1 MKHVEHCKWGM
12 IGRRAMMSVFA
23 LALLLGAAMPQS
35 ANARSLDEAKKSGK
49 LIVGVSGDNPPFGF
63 VDTSGT
69 QQGFDAEIA
78 QAFAKSLGLQLQYTQ
93 LSLAARIPSL
103 LAQKVDILIA
113 GLGMT
118 EERAKSVQFTVP
130 YLETKMY
137 VVGKKDAKIAAP
149 KDLASVSVGTPRSS
163 TLDTLLS
170 AVAPKSTD
178 IRRFD
183 DDSATIQSLLSG
195 QVTAIA
201 ANQFAIDRLEGLA
214 PGTYENKI
222 VIGGVWYGAATGP
235 GEKDWNT
242 AFNEFFQSYK
252 TTEEYRAL
260 FKKWI
265 KSDVPQFPTELK
277 GISFA
282 AQ

>member
-1 MKHVEHCKWGM
+1 MTKANNHFRDG
-12 IGRRAMMSVFA
+12 IGRRALIAAVT
-23 LALLLGAAMPQS
+23 LAAVLPLVVPHVT
-35 ANARSLDEAKKSGK
+35 NARSLDDAKRSGK
-49 LIVGVSGDNPPFGF
+49 LVVGVSGDNPPFGF

-69 QQGFDAEIA
+69 QQGYDSEIA
-78 QAFAKSLGLQLQYTQ
+78 KAFAKNLGLELEFIQ

-103 LAQKVDILIA
+103 LSEKVDILIA

-118 EERAKSVQFTVP
+118 PERAKSIQFTMP

-137 VVGKKDAKIAAP
+137 VVGKRDTKITSP
-149 KDLASVSVGTPRSS
+149 DNLGSLSIGTPRSS
-163 TLDTLLS
+163 TLDTLLT

-183 DDSATIQSLLSG
+183 DDSATIQALLSG
-195 QVTAIA
+195 QVPAIA
-201 ANQFAIDRLEGLA
+201 ANQFAMERLEGLA

-222 VIGGVWYGAATGP
+222 VIGGVWYGAATRP
-235 GEKDWNT
+235 GEKDWNK
-242 AFNEFFQSYK
+242 AFNDFFQAYRTSD
-252 TTEEYRAL
+252 EYRAL

-265 KSDVPQFPTELK
+265 KNDVPQFPAELK
-277 GISFA
+277 GITFV

>member
-1 MKHVEHCKWGM
+1 MV
-12 IGRRAMMSVFA
+12 GRRTMMTAFA
-23 LALLLGAAMPQS
+23 LALTLGVAMPER
-35 ANARSLDEAKKSGK
+35 ADARSLEEAKESGK

-63 VDTSGT
+63 IDTSGT
-69 QQGFDAEIA
+69 QKGYDAEVA
-78 QAFAKSLGLQLQYTQ
+78 QAFAKSLGLQVQYTQ

-118 EERAKSVQFTVP
+118 EERAKSVQFSVP

-137 VVGKKDAKIAAP
+137 VVGNKDTKIASPA
-149 KDLASVSVGTPRSS
+149 DLASVSVGTPRSS

-201 ANQFAIDRLEGLA
+201 ANQFAIDRLESLA

-222 VIGGVWYGAATGP
+222 VIGGVWYGAATRP
-235 GEKDWNT
+235 GEKDWNK
-242 AFNEFFQSYK
+242 AFNDFFQSYK
-252 TTEEYRAL
+252 TTDEYRAL

-265 KSDVPQFPTELK
+265 KNDVPEFPAELK
-277 GISFA
+277 GITFA

>member
-1 MKHVEHCKWGM
+1 MKKVQHQWGTL
-12 IGRRAMMSVFA
+12 GRRAMMTAVAVA
-23 LALLLGAAMPQS
+23 LTLGVAMPER
-35 ANARSLDEAKKSGK
+35 ADARSLEEAKESGK

-63 VDTSGT
+63 IDTSGT
-69 QQGFDAEIA
+69 QKGYDAEIA
-78 QAFAKSLGLQLQYTQ
+78 EAFAKSLGLQVQYAQ

-118 EERAKSVQFTVP
+118 EERAKSVQFSVP

-137 VVGKKDAKIAAP
+137 VVGNKDTKIASPA
-149 KDLASVSVGTPRSS
+149 DLASVSVGTPRSS

-201 ANQFAIDRLEGLA
+201 ANQFAIDRLESLA

-222 VIGGVWYGAATGP
+222 VIGGVWYGAATRP
-235 GEKDWNT
+235 GEKDWNK
-242 AFNEFFQSYK
+242 AFNDFFQSYK
-252 TTEEYRAL
+252 TTDEYRAL

-265 KSDVPQFPTELK
+265 KNDVPKFPTELK
-277 GISFA
+277 GITFA

>member
-1 MKHVEHCKWGM
+1 MKKVQHLRWGTL
-12 IGRRAMMSVFA
+12 GRRAMMTTFA
-23 LALLLGAAMPQS
+23 LALTLGAAMPER
-35 ANARSLDEAKKSGK
+35 ADARSLEEAKASGK

-63 VDTSGT
+63 IDTSGT
-69 QQGFDAEIA
+69 QKGYDAEIA
-78 QAFAKSLGLQLQYTQ
+78 EAFAKSLGLQVQYAQ

-137 VVGKKDAKIAAP
+137 VVGNKDTKITSPA
-149 KDLASVSVGTPRSS
+149 DLASVSVGTPRSS

-201 ANQFAIDRLEGLA
+201 ANQFAVDRLESLA

-222 VIGGVWYGAATGP
+222 VIGGVWYGAATRP
-235 GEKDWNT
+235 GEKDWNK
-242 AFNEFFQSYK
+242 AFNDFFQSYK
-252 TTEEYRAL
+252 TTDEYRAL

-265 KSDVPQFPTELK
+265 KNDVPDFPTELK
-277 GISFA
+277 GITFA